1 MILIYILPLIL
12 NAFFLFG
19 LCCLDTST
27 IGKWIH
33 ILIVLSMFIPG
44 LNIITC
50 GILMWKIENIDID
63 SSNFIRCKKFWIWL
77 LGK

>member
-1 MILIYILPLIL
+1 MILLYILPLIVEL
-12 NAFFLFG
+12 FFLFE
-19 LCCLDTST
+19 LCCLDTSK

-33 ILIVLSMFIPG
+33 ILIILTMFVPG
-44 LNIITC
+44 LNIIMC
-50 GILMWKIENIDID
+50 GILLWVNIDVNID